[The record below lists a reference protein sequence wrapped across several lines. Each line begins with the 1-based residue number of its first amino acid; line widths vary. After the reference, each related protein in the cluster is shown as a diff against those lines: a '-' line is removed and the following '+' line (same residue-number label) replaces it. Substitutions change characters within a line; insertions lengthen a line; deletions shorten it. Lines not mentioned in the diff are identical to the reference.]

1 MLTCDADDALAQ
13 GHSLTS
19 DDDVHLTCWGNCDC
33 NGIDTITSGLIM
45 HGVDKEAYL
54 AWQDCTWV
62 LAASGDIKLEFTA
75 FDTEGHHDY
84 VSVHRCA
91 TFDCAVGDVE
101 QLASLNGSLSNL
113 SSSNF
118 ATRAGLRFM
127 RVRFR
132 SNGDVS
138 AAGFNATWTVEPLL
152 QQSVNHSRAQVIP
165 LVVAPAD
172 LAMPSSAF
180 AHSNF
185 ECNKS
190 FGSLD
195 ALTSCAVT
203 EACCTEACR
212 SNVSNA
218 WPEHATI
225 SLLQNAG
232 NVTIKGLLSSTTASG
247 FSPETR
253 VKTCVDNS
261 RPWPH
266 FKESLTFDESRHDS
280 PLART
285 GLEYATDYVEVEDN
299 FYALESHSDS
309 VLSYRLETIDGKQKQ
324 RLIDRH
330 SSGQDRLRF
339 TPSSSVLDAAAAQQI
354 CTWAK
359 LEVDD
364 EEYVVSGTGCD
375 TQLEPYIS
383 MSTTSGD
390 SFSDPTHPQQKSY
403 SGRGSASQVG
413 LGHNVSKELE
423 ANALGHWVFRSE
435 SLQGPMRGNP
445 LTLDPSQKWVFECRS
460 VQMEL

>member
-1 MLTCDADDALAQ
+1 
-13 GHSLTS
+13 
-19 DDDVHLTCWGNCDC
+19 
-33 NGIDTITSGLIM
+33 M
-45 HGVDKEAYL
+45 HGVDTEAYL

-75 FDTEGHHDY
+75 FDTEAHHDY

-91 TFDCAVGDVE
+91 TFDCAAGDVE
-101 QLASLNGSLSNL
+101 QLASLSGSLSNL
-113 SSSNF
+113 SSSIF

-132 SNGDVS
+132 SNGNVS

-152 QQSVNHSRAQVIP
+152 QQSVNYSRAQVIP

-180 AHSNF
+180 SHSHF

-190 FGSLD
+190 SDSLD
-195 ALTSCAVT
+195 ALTSCAVA

-232 NVTIKGLLSSTTASG
+232 NVTIKGLLSSTSASG

-253 VKTCVDNS
+253 VNTCVNNP

-266 FKESLTFDESRHDS
+266 FSQSSTIDESRQDS
-280 PLART
+280 PLARR
-285 GLEYATDYVEVEDN
+285 GLEYATDYVEVGDN
-299 FYALESHSDS
+299 LYAIESHSDS

-339 TPSSSVLDAAAAQQI
+339 TQSSSLLDPAAAQQI

-383 MSTTSGD
+383 MLTTSGD
-390 SFSDPTHPQQKSY
+390 SSSDPTHPQQKPY

-413 LGHNVSKELE
+413 LSHNVSKELE
-423 ANALGHWVFRSE
+423 ANALGHWIFRSE

-445 LTLDPSQKWVFECRS
+445 LTLDPSQNWDFECRS
-460 VQMEL
+460 VQIGF